1 MTKPTAATPHRPLIE
16 AEKQTPAVLH
26 EFLRD
31 LEETGRSVDVWNRLV
46 QLGRTLDLPFVD
58 FISASS
64 FLDWKKT
71 LFVRTSYDSEWLND
85 LNRDPTV
92 QKWSYFRSHA
102 LDHLTPIMTGLEFI
116 DDFHPVP
123 LKRRKALELAAE
135 RGLRSGF
142 SVPLRIHAPPQS
154 GLITF
159 SGDHARRDMLTIL
172 RAHGWTLHVAA
183 MAAHQRYV
191 MHFLAE
197 FTDRNAISDKQSE
210 LLAFLGQGLRDKEIA
225 KQLGVSVSAVRQRM
239 HSLTEKT
246 GIENRSGLAALAMSL
261 GLVPDPL
268 IHDGTDDDGVEVLV
282 QMDGK
287 GVLSRREEPL
297 HRPRQPKAS
306 SR

>member
-1 MTKPTAATPHRPLIE
+1 MTKPTAATPHRPLSE

-123 LKRRKALELAAE
+123 PIRLQMLELAAE
-135 RGLRSGF
+135 KGLRAGF
-142 SVPLRIHAPPQS
+142 SVPLRIHAPPQA

-159 SGDHARRDMLTIL
+159 SGNHARRDMLTIL

-191 MHFLAE
+191 MHFAAE
-197 FTDRNAISDKQSE
+197 FPDRNAISDKQRE
-210 LLAFLGQGLRDKEIA
+210 LLELLGQGLKDKAIA
-225 KQLGVSVSAVRQRM
+225 GRLGVSVSAVRQRM

-261 GLVPDPL
+261 GLVADPL
-268 IHDGTDDDGVEVLV
+268 GHNAADADGVEVLV

-287 GVLSRREEPL
+287 GERSRREAPVPVPG
-297 HRPRQPKAS
+297 RRAMAS
-306 SR
+306 E

>member
-1 MTKPTAATPHRPLIE
+1 VTKPSAAMPHRPLIE

-31 LEETGRSVDVWNRLV
+31 LEATERSIEVWQRLV
-46 QLGRTLDLPFVD
+46 RLGRTLDLPYID

-64 FLDWKKT
+64 FRDWKKT
-71 LFVRTSYDSEWLND
+71 RFVRTSYDSSWLNS
-85 LNRDPTV
+85 LNEDPVV

-102 LDHLTPIMTGLEFI
+102 LDHLTPIVTGLEFI

-123 LKRRKALELAAE
+123 PKRRKVLELAAE
-135 RGLRSGF
+135 KGLRAGF

-159 SGDHARRDMLTIL
+159 SGNHARRDMLTIL

-191 MHFLAE
+191 MHFAAE
-197 FTDRNAISDKQSE
+197 FADRNAISDKQRE
-210 LLAFLGQGLRDKEIA
+210 LLVLLGHGLKDKAIA
-225 KQLGVSVSAVRQRM
+225 RQLDISVSAVRQRM

-261 GLVPDPL
+261 GLVADPL
-268 IHDGTDDDGVEVLV
+268 SHGASDADEVEILV
-282 QMDGK
+282 QMDGS
-287 GVLSRREEPL
+287 GERSRRE
-297 HRPRQPKAS
+297 RPISNLR
-306 SR
+306 